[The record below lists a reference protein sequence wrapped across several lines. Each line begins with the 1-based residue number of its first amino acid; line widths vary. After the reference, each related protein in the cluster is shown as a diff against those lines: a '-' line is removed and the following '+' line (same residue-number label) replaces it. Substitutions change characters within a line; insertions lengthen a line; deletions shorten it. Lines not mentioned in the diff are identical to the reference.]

1 MTSLI
6 LTLAIF
12 TGLVLSIERISWIL
26 LRRKMEPLRF
36 PSPKDPTGSHS
47 YYLHKLRTLSI
58 VHTVLMLVCIWS
70 FLIALW

>member
-12 TGLVLSIERISWIL
+12 TGVLLVIARVSWVL

-36 PSPKDPTGSHS
+36 PSPNDPTGSHT

-58 VHTVLMLVCIWS
+58 AHTVLMLVCIWS
-70 FLIALW
+70 FLIAVW